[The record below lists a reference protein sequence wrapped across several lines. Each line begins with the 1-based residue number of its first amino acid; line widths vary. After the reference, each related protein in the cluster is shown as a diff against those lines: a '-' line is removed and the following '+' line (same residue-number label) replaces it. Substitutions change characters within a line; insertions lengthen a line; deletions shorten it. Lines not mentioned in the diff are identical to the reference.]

1 MSSTSP
7 MFRTPELAP
16 HLAPGL
22 APDVAE
28 RRRALDPAHSFIVQA
43 PAGSGKTGLLIQRYL
58 KLLTLV
64 DEPEEIVA
72 ITFTRKAAAEMRE
85 RLMAALVQARD
96 ASSCPSEMLQ
106 TEYERLTRELAVAV
120 LQRNAQAG
128 WHILDNPARLRVRTF
143 DSLCASLTR
152 QMPVLSEFGSQPE
165 TIEDASDLYAEA
177 ARITIGLVEDND
189 LVAQDIEH
197 LLEHLD
203 NDVARVEILLIGML
217 ARRDH
222 WLRHIH
228 GKDRDE
234 LEGALKNARRDALR
248 RLCLLFPASS
258 RDELV
263 ELMRYAAR
271 NLADSGRD
279 SLVVDYAQ
287 LCELGTFPGDDE
299 RDVPCWH
306 AIAELLLTKA
316 KEGAWRK
323 QHTVKEGFPPEPK
336 ARKAMAESWKDR
348 ARALVSHL
356 AEQDDSA
363 LCQALYDIREKLPP
377 PAYTER
383 QWQVLSSIMRLLP
396 RAVAQLRLVF
406 QAHNKVDFT
415 EVAQGAVRALG
426 EPEMPT
432 DLALALD
439 YRIRHLLIDEFQ
451 DTSISQYHLV
461 VKLTAGWEPGD
472 GRSILAVGDPMQSIY
487 RFREAEVG
495 LFLRARAE
503 GIGNVALQPSAL
515 SANFRSQRG
524 IVDWVNA
531 TFSQVMPEREDIAL
545 GAVSYAHSIA
555 TRSVLEGTGVSVHP
569 FFNDDHATEA
579 VRVVEIIAQ
588 AQRDDPGSTTAIL
601 VRNRSHLGEIIPR
614 LKEAGIRFRA
624 IEIEGLARRPIVQ
637 DLLALTR
644 ALAHPADRMA
654 WLALLRAPWCG
665 LTLVDMHALV
675 SVHSEPATGDIT
687 DAVVSDAPADRRD
700 SPAKP
705 PERTVW
711 ELINDDARM
720 ASVSADGYVRLLR
733 VREVLAECMA
743 HRCRH
748 SLRDT
753 VEAAW
758 LALGGAACIEDA
770 TDFEDAAA
778 YLDYL
783 EANENESSVL
793 TVAALEEGLVRLF
806 ALPDVKADD
815 TLQIMTIHKAKGLE
829 FDHVI
834 VPGLGR
840 SSRGNDKKL
849 FMWMEYLRPALAV
862 EEQSE
867 SNDLLLAPI
876 QETGGEADRIYSW
889 LEKLDREKER
899 LEDGRLLYVAATR
912 ARQRLHLLGSTGIR
926 EGEGAFE
933 PFELKPP
940 AEKTLLG
947 KIWPM
952 VEHIYAE
959 AAAQAMSSGRLFA
972 ADDKEQGAAGEYAID
987 QSLRRLV
994 SGWTLPA
1001 APPPV
1006 QWKAQQQASPIQGE
1020 IEYSWAGETA
1030 RIIGNIVHRWLQRI
1044 AEDGVENWGSAK
1056 IFELRDI
1063 FKRQFAAH
1071 GMSGNGGD
1079 SDAAVKRV
1087 ITALT
1092 HAVSDRRGQ
1101 WLLGPQRDARNELR
1115 MTTIAE
1121 GEYIDLVIDRTFR
1134 DESGQRWVVDYKT
1147 SSHEGS
1153 DLESFLDSEQ
1163 ERYRAQLDR
1172 YAALMRSFDGQ
1183 PVKRGL
1189 YFPILKGWREWGDTR

>member
-7 MFRTPELAP
+7 LFHTELAP
-16 HLAPGL
+16 HLASGP
-22 APDVAE
+22 APDFAE

-96 ASSCPSEMLQ
+96 TSSYPSEMLQ

-120 LQRNAQAG
+120 LQRDERAG
-128 WHILDNPARLRVRTF
+128 WHILDSPARLRVQTF

-165 TIEDASDLYAEA
+165 TIEDASDLYADA
-177 ARITIGLVEDND
+177 ARATIGLVEGND
-189 LVAQDIEH
+189 VVAQDVEH

-203 NDVARVEILLIGML
+203 NDAARVAILLIGML

-248 RLCLLFPASS
+248 RLCSLFPASS

-263 ELMRYAAR
+263 ELMRYSSR
-271 NLADSGRD
+271 NLANSGKG
-279 SLVVDYAQ
+279 SSVVDYAQ
-287 LCELGTFPGDDE
+287 LCELSTFPGDDE
-299 RDVPCWH
+299 GDVPCWH
-306 AIAELLLTKA
+306 AIAELLLV

-323 QHTVKEGFPPEPK
+323 RHTITEGFPPEPK
-336 ARKAMAESWKDR
+336 ARKAMADSWKDR
-348 ARALVSHL
+348 VRALVTHL

-363 LCQALYDIREKLPP
+363 LCLALYDIREKLPP

-415 EVAQGAVRALG
+415 EVAQGALRALG

-439 YRIRHLLIDEFQ
+439 YRIQHLLIDEFQ
-451 DTSISQYHLV
+451 DTSISQYDLV

-472 GRSILAVGDPMQSIY
+472 GRSVLAVGDPMQSIY

-569 FFNDDHATEA
+569 FFNDDHAAEA
-579 VRVVEIIAQ
+579 VKVVEIVAQ

-644 ALAHPADRMA
+644 ALAHPGDRMA

-665 LTLVDMHALV
+665 LTLADMHALV
-675 SVHSEPATGDIT
+675 SVHSQPSIGDIT
-687 DAVVSDAPADRRD
+687 DAVVSDTQADGRD
-700 SPAKP
+700 SAAKP
-705 PERTVW
+705 PDRTVW
-711 ELINDDARM
+711 ELINDDVCM
-720 ASVSADGYVRLLR
+720 ASVSADGYIRLLR
-733 VREVLAECMA
+733 VRKVLVECMA
-743 HRCRH
+743 HRCRQ

-758 LALGGAACIEDA
+758 LALGGPACIEDA

-793 TVAALEEGLVRLF
+793 TVVALEEGLVRLF

-849 FMWMEYLRPALAV
+849 FMWMEYLRPALAT
-862 EEQSE
+862 EEPSE
-867 SNDLLLAPI
+867 GNDLLLAPI

-889 LEKLDREKER
+889 LEKLDGEKER

-912 ARQRLHLLGSTGIR
+912 AKQRLHLLGSAGVR
-926 EGEGAFE
+926 EGGG
-933 PFELKPP
+933 PFELKSP
-940 AEKTLLG
+940 AGKTLLS

-952 VEHIYAE
+952 VEPIYAE
-959 AAAQAMSSGRLFA
+959 AAAQAMSSGALFA
-972 ADDKEQGAAGEYAID
+972 ADDKEPRATGEYAID

-1001 APPPV
+1001 APPSV
-1006 QWKAQQQASPIQGE
+1006 QWRAQQQVSTIQGE

-1044 AEDGVENWGSAK
+1044 AEDGVENWGSVK
-1056 IFELRDI
+1056 ILELRDI

-1071 GMSGNGGD
+1071 GMSGNERD
-1079 SDAAVKRV
+1079 TDAAVKQV

-1101 WLLGPQRDARNELR
+1101 WLLGPQRDASNELR

-1153 DLESFLDSEQ
+1153 DLEGFLDSEQ

-1172 YAALMRSFDGQ
+1172 YAVLMRSLDGQ